1 MVLHIVTITNTTELV
16 KKKSMIV
23 KGKFTLFFLQSDWF
37 WNIYNKKTNI
47 IIFRKSS
54 INGKNEKYMSEDEF
68 EFPKLMPIRA

>member
-1 MVLHIVTITNTTELV
+1 MALHIVTITNTMELV

-23 KGKFTLFFLQSDWF
+23 KGKFTLFFLQSNWLL
-37 WNIYNKKTNI
+37 NIYNKNINI

>member
-23 KGKFTLFFLQSDWF
+23 KGKF
-37 WNIYNKKTNI
+37 I